1 MVHSGICRPISPV
14 TTSGVRYVLCFID
27 DHSRKAWAYF
37 LKEKSEAFN
46 YFKEFKKR
54 VETETGKL
62 IKCLKTDLGEEY
74 TSTEFSEFCKE
85 HGIQRQLTTAYTPQQ
100 NGVAESKN
108 RTVMNMVRSMLSMR
122 KVPRIFWAE
131 AVNWTL
137 YILNRCPTLAVK
149 NVTPQEAWGGV
160 KPSVEHLRVWGCLAH
175 AHVPNEKRRKLDDKS
190 ITCVLLGFS
199 EESKG
204 YRLYNTSTKK
214 IVVSRDVVFEE
225 TKGWNRNQNQ
235 ENIETELK
243 WNDDDLPWGESDS
256 DGEEEVGGPVTV
268 AEDTQE
274 EPQATVREGRRQ
286 TRPPSYLRDYVT
298 YVTENEAFGED
309 DEVNMVQINSS
320 DPSTFTDAQMC
331 INWREAMD
339 AEVDSIEKNH
349 TWELSDLPYG
359 AKCIG
364 VKWIYKTK
372 LNELGEVSKY
382 KARLV
387 AKGYALEHEVDY
399 TEVYAPVARMD
410 TIRTIVSTAA
420 QKGWDIFQLDV
431 KSAFLHG
438 VLAEDV
444 YVQQPEGYEIDGKEE
459 KVYKL
464 HKALYGLKQ
473 APRSWFSRIEEYF
486 AKEGFKKSENE
497 ETLFIKRN

>member
-54 VETETGKL
+54 VETETEKL

-160 KPSVEHLRVWGCLAH
+160 KPSMEHLRVWGCLAH

-190 ITCVLLGFS
+190 IKCVLLGFS

-225 TKGWNRNQNQ
+225 TKGWNWNENQ
-235 ENIETELK
+235 ENIET
-243 WNDDDLPWGESDS
+243 
-256 DGEEEVGGPVTV
+256 
-268 AEDTQE
+268 
-274 EPQATVREGRRQ
+274 
-286 TRPPSYLRDYVT
+286 
-298 YVTENEAFGED
+298 
-309 DEVNMVQINSS
+309 
-320 DPSTFTDAQMC
+320 
-331 INWREAMD
+331 
-339 AEVDSIEKNH
+339 
-349 TWELSDLPYG
+349 
-359 AKCIG
+359 
-364 VKWIYKTK
+364 
-372 LNELGEVSKY
+372 
-382 KARLV
+382 
-387 AKGYALEHEVDY
+387 
-399 TEVYAPVARMD
+399 
-410 TIRTIVSTAA
+410 
-420 QKGWDIFQLDV
+420 
-431 KSAFLHG
+431 
-438 VLAEDV
+438 
-444 YVQQPEGYEIDGKEE
+444 
-459 KVYKL
+459 
-464 HKALYGLKQ
+464 
-473 APRSWFSRIEEYF
+473 
-486 AKEGFKKSENE
+486 
-497 ETLFIKRN
+497 